1 MSSDINLLV
10 QYSLLENI
18 SPSYNF
24 DTVDNDMSDNYVA
37 SLDVVDRK
45 GKYDRKIIKKRR
57 KVFDEEDTDG
67 NFPED
72 RNRLKDE
79 T

>member
-1 MSSDINLLV
+1 MGSDINTLV
-10 QYSLLENI
+10 QISLLENI

-24 DTVDNDMSDNYVA
+24 DTNDNDLSDNYLG
-37 SLDVVDRK
+37 SLETVHRK
-45 GKYDRKIIKKRR
+45 GNYDRKIIKKRR
-57 KVFDEEDTDG
+57 KVFDEEDGNG

-79 T
+79 